1 LLCQTFFFKCCNIL
15 PRGKFLSSA
24 RFGVQC
30 AVYFCIGHA
39 GCYVDVT
46 QAMPNTKAVYSQ
58 VPVQILLHYSAVM
71 TPKGR
76 EVITSAR
83 EAPFAYYTDAGNFK
97 IKN

>member
-1 LLCQTFFFKCCNIL
+1 
-15 PRGKFLSSA
+15 
-24 RFGVQC
+24 
-30 AVYFCIGHA
+30 
-39 GCYVDVT
+39 
-46 QAMPNTKAVYSQ
+46 MPNTKAVYSQ